1 MSAQAEDADMPPL
14 ADAPP
19 MQPAAESKQPE
30 NTKEEEEEEDSDE
43 DAPLIEPLTILK
55 LLHGFCGDGTTPPEA
70 DKREKAGQLLWDLS
84 ATKAHACVI
93 GPHASTLLDTARGAP
108 DRVAEVALGIYTNVC
123 GWLPDLAKSEDAREL
138 VATALVGSEDPGL
151 LTESLRLMQTCFLVL
166 REERDRSKLLKPFAD
181 AWASLAISLKTRVLF
196 CIENSLDARL
206 VARALEL
213 AFAARFFPDHD
224 GDCDVFNALCVEDAL
239 LKAVLDALQDVGSED
254 LHATKLDDHGDG
266 LDSALRVWRG
276 VPYPCWG
283 RWRGEGLAAL
293 TDALPRRRGG
303 GVEVTGTPSR
313 PRVALT
319 AEGHAINATRAQVVE
334 LCALR
339 PRELSKEELVKQRE
353 ARPEIRARA
362 VERLRD
368 AHVSDPDAVPRDA
381 ATATVALANFG
392 ADTKELRDARSPAR
406 LVQGFC
412 TALEVALSTGPAAK
426 GNVNPAAAAACFM
439 LCRVFSQKEQGY
451 DLGEGIILGE
461 DEMKRLE
468 HALGWARDCGLE
480 IPELLRGELDS

>member
-19 MQPAAESKQPE
+19 MQPDEGAAESKQPE
-30 NTKEEEEEEDSDE
+30 EEEASDE

-55 LLHGFCGDGTTPPEA
+55 LLHGFCGDGTTPPDA

-123 GWLPDLAKSEDAREL
+123 GWLPELAKSEDAREL

-181 AWASLAISLKTRVLF
+181 AWASLAISLKARVLF
-196 CIENSLDARL
+196 CIENSLDAKL

-266 LDSALRVWRG
+266 LDSALR
-276 VPYPCWG
+276 
-283 RWRGEGLAAL
+283 
-293 TDALPRRRGG
+293 
-303 GVEVTGTPSR
+303 
-313 PRVALT
+313 
-319 AEGHAINATRAQVVE
+319 VVE

-412 TALEVALSTGPAAK
+412 TALEVALSTGPAKK

-439 LCRVFSQKEQGY
+439 LCRVFSQKDQGY

-461 DEMKRLE
+461 DEMRRLE
-468 HALGWARDCGLE
+468 HALGWAKDCGLE